1 MQCPRP
7 NLYATGVYC
16 FGEIFTLHF
25 VADSKGNNDIIDVEK
40 NMSRS
45 ENCPKSEKKGKYF
58 TSFRHFSFVSNGI

>member
-1 MQCPRP
+1 MMNAMPKAEFICYWCLLFWRD
-7 NLYATGVYC
+7 LH
-16 FGEIFTLHF
+16 LHF

-58 TSFRHFSFVSNGI
+58 TSFRHFSFV